1 MNMAISSTPASTGA
15 ASSPTSASA
24 SGTVS
29 SGGFAGVLIQAIEGG
44 SNTATVISGLAL
56 PIGLAGLF
64 RQLGLEP
71 TKDQSQN
78 LIEMLANLAEQ
89 LQQQEQGDTLPPE
102 AQDQLAALLA
112 VFQVFIQQLG
122 QSQTAMTAPQTKTP
136 DFSLTSQSTAP
147 LTAPMTS
154 KPILQALSETL
165 QQLSSVLSASGKD
178 DFQAAGSLAGQLI
191 VLLDSL
197 MPQTAVV
204 KPVGQ
209 VITDKADEGSS
220 AIKAAAVSDNGVS
233 VPKEVL
239 NQTAVVVQES
249 RKPFQVLRDPIWR
262 FNVVDTENTATDGQ
276 TAIVPSISATEQ
288 SSDSSTQPA
297 WTFMKND
304 TLASAVPT
312 LGNAA
317 LPDQVPVQQFA
328 QQIEK
333 FLVKQF
339 LLTQGNGTSEAKLT
353 LNPEH
358 LGQVDIRIIMQNGQI
373 TAQFMTDNAAAR
385 DLLDNQMSQL
395 RSALHGQGLQVDRL
409 DVVVQQPSSSSNAS
423 FLQQEQR
430 QPNSGNGNS
439 SDGRG
444 KDGLYKDPAVFAA
457 ELERT
462 SYLREYGY
470 GSSLNVTA

>member
-1 MNMAISSTPASTGA
+1 MQLKAVLD
-15 ASSPTSASA
+15 SA
-24 SGTVS
+24 
-29 SGGFAGVLIQAIEGG
+29 
-44 SNTATVISGLAL
+44 
-56 PIGLAGLF
+56 
-64 RQLGLEP
+64 
-71 TKDQSQN
+71 
-78 LIEMLANLAEQ
+78 
-89 LQQQEQGDTLPPE
+89 
-102 AQDQLAALLA
+102 
-112 VFQVFIQQLG
+112 
-122 QSQTAMTAPQTKTP
+122 APQ
-136 DFSLTSQSTAP
+136 
-147 LTAPMTS
+147 
-154 KPILQALSETL
+154 
-165 QQLSSVLSASGKD
+165 SSVAN
-178 DFQAAGSLAGQLI
+178 
-191 VLLDSL
+191 
-197 MPQTAVV
+197 PT
-204 KPVGQ
+204 GQ
-209 VITDKADEGSS
+209 VVTDKAEESPS
-220 AIKAAAVSDNGVS
+220 VIKTAATSDNGIIS

-239 NQTAVVVQES
+239 NQTAAVVQES

-262 FNVVDTENTATDGQ
+262 FNVVGTENTATDGQ
-276 TAIVPSISATEQ
+276 TAIVPSIIESEQ
-288 SSDSSTQPA
+288 PSDSSSQPA

-312 LGNAA
+312 LGKAI

-373 TAQFMTDNAAAR
+373 TAQFMTDNAMAR

-409 DVVVQQPSSSSNAS
+409 EVVQQPSTSSNAS

-430 QPNSGNGNS
+430 QPNSGNGNGS
-439 SDGRG
+439 NGRG
-444 KDGLYKDPAVFAA
+444 NEALYEDPAVFAA

-462 SYLREYGY
+462 SFLREYGY